1 MRRLEE
7 WSHSAFA
14 LFGLGARTEPGLQT
28 LWHFIFYATGRGLHC
43 ATNMVCCR
51 LERPIKR
58 GKPMSLINRVKNIL
72 LAPNSEWDVIAKEPA
87 TVGGLITSYA
97 IPLMILPIIGNILAV
112 GVLGIGANSM
122 AALGVASL
130 GVGAAAAMGI
140 VGFALQLVLLFA
152 MIFAVNAI
160 SPSFNGKSDSAAA
173 AKVMVYSSTPSWIAG
188 LIVPFLGMIGGLL
201 SIGAIAYVVYL
212 IYSAI
217 RPIMEAPQ
225 EKVAGFTV
233 VIILIYI
240 VLSIVLT
247 MVIGGVLIAALLG
260 GGMMA
265 GAAA

>member
-1 MRRLEE
+1 
-7 WSHSAFA
+7 
-14 LFGLGARTEPGLQT
+14 
-28 LWHFIFYATGRGLHC
+28 
-43 ATNMVCCR
+43 
-51 LERPIKR
+51 
-58 GKPMSLINRVKNIL
+58 
-72 LAPNSEWDVIAKEPA
+72 
-87 TVGGLITSYA
+87 
-97 IPLMILPIIGNILAV
+97 
-112 GVLGIGANSM
+112 
-122 AALGVASL
+122 
-130 GVGAAAAMGI
+130 
-140 VGFALQLVLLFA
+140 
-152 MIFAVNAI
+152 
-160 SPSFNGKSDSAAA
+160 
-173 AKVMVYSSTPSWIAG
+173 MVYSSTPSWIAG